1 MKLSYRHGKGSLA
14 WLIAAALSA
23 LSARV
28 YAQQANDVF
37 KLQDCVQF
45 TLKHNPNSTI
55 YSNNVQSA
63 TEKIRES
70 RSAFL
75 PTVGGY
81 ASFDYNIKLQTSVIP
96 AGAFGTTE
104 TKLQI
109 GNKFSSGA
117 YVQADQTIF
126 DRTANM
132 TIRSAKVEKEISDL
146 NVLKENETLIYNT
159 ATAYYEVLTYS
170 EKGKLL
176 AKNEEQYKQLLAI
189 LKLRYDQ
196 GVVKKSEYDR
206 TRVSL
211 NNIQSEIA
219 LNDNNHA
226 LSLNKLKN
234 TMGLDLNAQLA
245 IKDSVNFS
253 TEIVKPITEE
263 LTTTNLLS
271 YRIDQ
276 KNILLKEIDIQKKK
290 AAHLPT
296 LSVYAKYGANAYSA
310 DISNAFNRWFDYSVV
325 GMKLSIPLFSGFKK
339 SSQIA
344 QSRISTENERL
355 TLKLNNDQY
364 KLDYQNASTKVFS
377 AYTSL
382 VKNKEN
388 LDLAKEVL
396 DATAVEY
403 REGTAT
409 LTTFLDDDY
418 AYKEAQSNYINA
430 LIDYLNSQLAYEK
443 AKGTLTTYIANL
455 Q

>member
-1 MKLSYRHGKGSLA
+1 MKLNQWQGKACRL
-14 WLIAAALSA
+14 LFIASALGALSV
-23 LSARV
+23 RV
-28 YAQQANDVF
+28 HAQQTDDVF

-55 YSNNVQSA
+55 YSNNVEGA
-63 TEKIRES
+63 EEKVRES

-75 PTVGGY
+75 PTVSGY
-81 ASFDYNIKLQTSVIP
+81 ASFDYNIKLQTSIIP
-96 AGAFGTTE
+96 AGGLSANE

-109 GNKFSSGA
+109 GNKYSSGA
-117 YVQADQTIF
+117 YIQADQTVF
-126 DRTANM
+126 DRTSNM
-132 TIRSAKVEKEISDL
+132 SIRASKVEKEISDL

-159 ATAYYEVLTYS
+159 ASAYYEVLTYS

-176 AKNEEQYKQLLAI
+176 TKNEEQYKQLLAI

-219 LNDNNHA
+219 LNENNYA

-234 TMGLDLNAQLA
+234 AMGMDLNAQLA

-253 TEIVKPITEE
+253 TEVVKPVAEE
-263 LTTTNLLS
+263 LTPSDLLS

-276 KNILLKEIDIQKKK
+276 KNVLLKEIDLQKKK
-290 AAHLPT
+290 AAYLPT

-310 DISNAFNRWFDYSVV
+310 DVSSAFNRWFDYSVV
-325 GMKLSIPLFSGFKK
+325 GMKLSVPIFSGFKK
-339 SSQIA
+339 SSQVA
-344 QSRISTENERL
+344 QSRITAENQRL
-355 TLKLNNDQY
+355 TQKLNNDQY
-364 KLDYQNASTKVFS
+364 QLDYQNANSKVLS
-377 AYTSL
+377 SYTSL

-396 DATAVEY
+396 DAAGVEY
-403 REGTAT
+403 REGTTT
-409 LTTFLDDDY
+409 LSTFLDDDY
-418 AYKEAQSNYINA
+418 SYKEAQSNYINS
-430 LIDYLNSQLAYEK
+430 LIDYLNSQLSYEK
-443 AKGTLTTYIANL
+443 AKGTLTTYIASL